1 MKIKLGDFGRV
12 QGMMV
17 GGAIGFIV
25 ICVYPLLTMG
35 EISIKIENLGNGYYR
50 DRDKFELNKP
60 FREVLFRKMGAYI
73 IGSDID
79 GSKKQRF
86 CFKGVALGNK
96 ITQVIIAYQ
105 VIYPIPN
112 QEAEKSEPI
121 WRFFVGADIDFDRL
135 YPLPT
140 PPGMELYQCLELFSP
155 NLKDF

>member
-17 GGAIGFIV
+17 GGAIAFSV
-25 ICVYPLLTMG
+25 ICAYPLLTMA
-35 EISIKIENLGNGYYR
+35 ENSIKIENLANGYYR
-50 DRDKFELNKP
+50 YRDNFELNKP

-105 VIYPIPN
+105 VMYPIPN
-112 QEAEKSEPI
+112 QKPQKSEPI

-155 NLKDF
+155 NLNDF

>member
-1 MKIKLGDFGRV
+1 MKIKLGDFWRN
-12 QGMMV
+12 QGKML

-25 ICVYPLLTMG
+25 ICAYPLLTMG
-35 EISIKIENLGNGYYR
+35 ENLIKIENLANGYYR
-50 DRDKFELNKP
+50 YRDKFELNKP

-79 GSKKQRF
+79 GSKKERF

-105 VIYPIPN
+105 VMYPIPN
-112 QEAEKSEPI
+112 QYPQKSEPM

-135 YPLPT
+135 YPLQT

-155 NLKDF
+155 NLQDF

>member
-1 MKIKLGDFGRV
+1 MKIKTGDFGRT
-12 QGMMV
+12 QGKML

-25 ICVYPLLTMG
+25 ICAYPLLTMG
-35 EISIKIENLGNGYYR
+35 ENLIKIENLANGYYR
-50 DRDKFELNKP
+50 YRDQFELNKP

-96 ITQVIIAYQ
+96 VTQVIIAYQ
-105 VIYPIPN
+105 VMYPIPN
-112 QEAEKSEPI
+112 QEPPKLETI
-121 WRFFVGADIDFDRL
+121 WRFLVGADIDFDRL
-135 YPLPT
+135 YPLQT